1 MQRIYEEIGL
11 DFSKSASWADMCEE
25 SASVNCVES
34 TSKHETVNSNT
45 SEAMPS
51 GEDESGDNAPGR
63 LMSDLHDRI
72 GLKFRPFTWGDLYD
86 EMSLV
91 SCKEVTEDID
101 KATSLSKSG
110 HKKLRFHCRNDVR
123 IVREA
128 E

>member
-1 MQRIYEEIGL
+1 MQRINEEIGL
-11 DFSKSASWADMCEE
+11 DFSKAASWGDMCEE

-72 GLKFRPFTWGDLYD
+72 GLKFRSFSWADLYD
-86 EMSLV
+86 E
-91 SCKEVTEDID
+91 EDID
-101 KATSLSKSG
+101 KATSLSKSA

-123 IVREA
+123 IVRET

>member
-1 MQRIYEEIGL
+1 MFRR
-11 DFSKSASWADMCEE
+11 
-25 SASVNCVES
+25 
-34 TSKHETVNSNT
+34 HETVNSNT
-45 SEAMPS
+45 SEAMS
-51 GEDESGDNAPGR
+51 TEEDESGYNASGR
-63 LMSDLHDRI
+63 LMSDLHDKI
-72 GLKFRPFTWGDLYD
+72 GLKFRSFTWGDLND

-101 KATSLSKSG
+101 KATFLSKSG